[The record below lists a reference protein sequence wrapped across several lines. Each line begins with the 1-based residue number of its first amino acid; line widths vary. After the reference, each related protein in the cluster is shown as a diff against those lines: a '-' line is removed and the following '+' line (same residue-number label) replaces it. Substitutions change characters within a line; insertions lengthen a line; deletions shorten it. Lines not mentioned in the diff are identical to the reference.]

1 MYLHFRLLNGRNLF
15 WGRVLYMM
23 THQYQVEIKICYT
36 ISRKCCSLRFSMF
49 SQLVKPVY
57 KGHSREPEKCGLY
70 EKLPFIYRLILYALF
85 INEKSETALYRQWFV
100 IQRWPLRMV
109 WLYFMNILFFG
120 QNVTFFNFEKWCLRW
135 WPNVAEIMQNPDWF
149 NCDYFNGDFELRI

>member
-1 MYLHFRLLNGRNLF
+1 
-15 WGRVLYMM
+15 M

-36 ISRKCCSLRFSMF
+36 ISRKCCSLHFSMF

-85 INEKSETALYRQWFV
+85 INEKSETALYRQ
-100 IQRWPLRMV
+100 
-109 WLYFMNILFFG
+109 
-120 QNVTFFNFEKWCLRW
+120 
-135 WPNVAEIMQNPDWF
+135 
-149 NCDYFNGDFELRI
+149 

>member
-1 MYLHFRLLNGRNLF
+1 
-15 WGRVLYMM
+15 
-23 THQYQVEIKICYT
+23 
-36 ISRKCCSLRFSMF
+36 
-49 SQLVKPVY
+49 
-57 KGHSREPEKCGLY
+57 
-70 EKLPFIYRLILYALF
+70 LPFIYRLILYALF

-109 WLYFMNILFFG
+109 WLYFMNIYFFG